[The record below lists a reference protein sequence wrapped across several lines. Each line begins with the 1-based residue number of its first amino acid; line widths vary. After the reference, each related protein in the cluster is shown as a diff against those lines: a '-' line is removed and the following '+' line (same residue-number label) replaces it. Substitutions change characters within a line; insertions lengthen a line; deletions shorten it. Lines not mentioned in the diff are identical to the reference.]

1 MTELCFR
8 KKKVCS
14 ASWSS
19 PKPCLCTYSELFA
32 LFLLSENAV
41 FSICIRKWMLMDVT
55 LFAFSA
61 SKRLHIRSRSYST
74 RHTCPHPATAKRE
87 APSQKDERERE
98 NPLPRHLLC
107 DFPAHQLEEYE
118 SGCCSFPIDGL
129 IKAVGRVTLRESHL
143 AN

>member
-1 MTELCFR
+1 MTQLCFR

-32 LFLLSENAV
+32 LFLLSENAALTQNIV

-74 RHTCPHPATAKRE
+74 RRICPHPATAKRE

-98 NPLPRHLLC
+98 RTLCRAICSAIFQLISSRNMNPGAVLLR
-107 DFPAHQLEEYE
+107 LT
-118 SGCCSFPIDGL
+118 
-129 IKAVGRVTLRESHL
+129 V
-143 AN
+143 